1 MRAAAAFLALLTAT
15 PILTAASLPAL
26 AEEPGQMIVNY
37 SGLNSG
43 DTAGPAP
50 FETRTSGV
58 ARRICRN
65 LSAAGSTN
73 NRQTRHCRR
82 AAATEAC
89 GRIAATASS
98 SEVRRAR

>member
-43 DTAGPAP
+43 DTAGPALLD
-50 FETRTSGV
+50 TRTSGV
-58 ARRICRN
+58 ARRLCRN
-65 LSAAGSTN
+65 LSAAGSAEN
-73 NRQTRHCRR
+73 PRTRHCRR
-82 AAATEAC
+82 SAAAEAC
-89 GRIAATASS
+89 DRIAATANS
-98 SEVRRAR
+98 A